1 MPLKKLAARLA
12 KALSSLTGGDDP
24 TRRVFTRLAQCE
36 RELWFVALSAM
47 LVDVTLTVHGLNLGL
62 SEQNPV
68 ARAALETAGAV
79 GLYLLKA
86 GAVLT
91 GLCCRAL
98 LPSSWT
104 VIVPLALAIPS
115 VLAVGANA
123 TLIVVAL
130 Q

>member
-1 MPLKKLAARLA
+1 MPLRKLATRLA
-12 KALSSLTGGDDP
+12 DALSAPTGGDDL
-24 TRRVFTRLAQCE
+24 TRRVFARLAQRE

-47 LVDVTLTVHGLNLGL
+47 LVDVTLTVHGLQLGL
-62 SEQNPV
+62 NERNPV
-68 ARAALETAGAV
+68 ARAALDSAGAV
-79 GLYLLKA
+79 GLYLLKT

-98 LPSSWT
+98 LPASCT

-123 TLIVVAL
+123 TLIVFVL